1 MVIETGGDDR
11 APIILGRPF
20 LSLAKAII
28 YGDTAKICFTI
39 GETKERFRF
48 KNCTLTTRVCPQHS
62 YDYLDFGK
70 ILEKKNKILERKIP
84 EKRSPEKK
92 TQARSTST
100 LMKASYLLQTR
111 ITTRRGRTKQSNL
124 FKN

>member
-20 LSLAKAII
+20 LSSAKAII
-28 YGDTAKICFTI
+28 YGD
-39 GETKERFRF
+39 TKERFRF
-48 KNCTLTTRVCPQHS
+48 KNCTLTTRVRPQHP

-70 ILEKKNKILERKIP
+70 IPEKKNKIPERKIP

-92 TQARSTST
+92 TQVKKNVYTHEGILPT
-100 LMKASYLLQTR
+100 PNKNNNKK
-111 ITTRRGRTKQSNL
+111 GRTKQSNL